1 MPVNRNTQPPL
12 QSSTKELT
20 MHAPSKA
27 RTTPRRFALRAVAAI
42 GMMAA
47 ATAAFSQVT
56 VKMVFGAPLT
66 TLHLPIIV
74 AEQEGYFKE
83 AGVTL
88 DKIFLAGDANSL
100 RAVASGDADVA
111 STGML
116 TLISAVAAGSDIRGI
131 FSVQPV
137 ADYNIIAKDPA
148 ATFKTLG
155 GKSFASSGPLDMTT
169 EIPKMV
175 MRKHGVDPASVKF
188 IQIGGHSARL
198 QAVAA
203 GKVDASMVNTYTA
216 TQGAKMGNVKVLGSV
231 AQDVQNIGY
240 SICVTSKKT
249 LADPAKRKN
258 LEAITEGVMRG
269 ARFIMK
275 EPDKAAE
282 MMKKVSPDMD
292 LDILKATFR
301 QLNADGV
308 WGINGGV
315 ERPVIDFTAQVAKD
329 IGTAPKV
336 IAYDDLIDPTVVNA
350 ALKKLGKQ

>member
-1 MPVNRNTQPPL
+1 MG
-12 QSSTKELT
+12 
-20 MHAPSKA
+20 APRKA
-27 RTTPRRFALRAVAAI
+27 LNNGRRLALYAVTAI
-42 GMMAA
+42 GMMASG
-47 ATAAFSQVT
+47 TAVFAQAT

-66 TLHLPIIV
+66 TLHLPVIV
-74 AEQEGYFKE
+74 AEHEGYFTQSGIKLE
-83 AGVTL
+83 
-88 DKIFLAGDANSL
+88 KIFLAGDANAL

-116 TLISAVAAGSDIRGI
+116 TLISAAAAGSDIRGI
-131 FSVQPV
+131 FSFQPV
-137 ADYNIIAKDPA
+137 ADYNIIAKDPN
-148 ATFKTLG
+148 ATLKTLG

-203 GKVDASMVNTYTA
+203 AKVDASMVNTYTA
-216 TQGAKMGNVKVLGSV
+216 TQGARSGNVKVLGSV
-231 AQDVQNIGY
+231 AKDVPNIGY
-240 SICVTSKKT
+240 SVVVTSKKT
-249 LADPAKRKN
+249 LADAGKRKH
-258 LEAITEGVMRG
+258 LEALAENVMKG
-269 ARFIMK
+269 ARFILR

-282 MMKKVSPDMD
+282 IMKKVSPDMD
-292 LDILKATFR
+292 LEILKATFR

-308 WGINGGV
+308 WGVNGGI

-336 IAYDDLIDPTVVNA
+336 IAYEDLIDASVVNGA
-350 ALKKLGKQ
+350 VGKLGRQ

>member
-1 MPVNRNTQPPL
+1 MT
-12 QSSTKELT
+12 TK
-20 MHAPSKA
+20 SKA
-27 RTTPRRFALRAVAAI
+27 WGGRTRIAVQA
-42 GMMAA
+42 MAA
-47 ATAAFSQVT
+47 AGMLAASAGALAQAT

-66 TLHLPIIV
+66 TLHLPVIV
-74 AEQEGYFKE
+74 AEHEGYFKN
-83 AGVTL
+83 AGLTVE
-88 DKIFLAGDANSL
+88 KIFLAGDANAL

-116 TLISAVAAGSDIRGI
+116 TLISAAAAGSDIRGI
-131 FSVQPV
+131 FSFQPV

-148 ATFKTLG
+148 ATMKSLA

-175 MRKHGVDPASVKF
+175 MRKHGVDPTSVKF

-203 GKVDASMVNTYTA
+203 AKVDASMVNTYTA
-216 TQGAKMGNVKVLGSV
+216 TQGARAGNVKVLGSV
-231 AQDVQNIGY
+231 AKDVPNIGY
-240 SICVTSKKT
+240 SVVVTSKKT
-249 LADPAKRKN
+249 LSDPVKRKN
-258 LEAITEGVMRG
+258 MEALAQMVMQG

-282 MMKKVSPDMD
+282 IMKKASPDMD
-292 LDILKATFR
+292 VEILKATFR

-308 WGINGGV
+308 WGVNGGI

-329 IGTAPKV
+329 IGTAPRV
-336 IAYDDLIDPTVVNA
+336 IAYDDLIEASVVNA
-350 ALKKLGKQ
+350 AVAKIGKQ